1 MVWNPSCNR
10 CHCRGNI
17 GDVALLS
24 GEVRAK
30 FAPGAYGTGAP
41 WYCLVVAGLNLALSQ
56 LPVGNKEG
64 WSLDEKQT
72 VGGTDAATE
81 PTWMFLRRVC
91 VRPDS

>member
-1 MVWNPSCNR
+1 VSET
-10 CHCRGNI
+10 
-17 GDVALLS
+17 L
-24 GEVRAK
+24 AK
-30 FAPGAYGTGAP
+30 QAIARPKRNCQAIKK
-41 WYCLVVAGLNLALSQ
+41 ALSQ

-72 VGGTDAATE
+72 VGGADAATE